1 MGAQLK
7 EEFISVAEFWEMEE
21 KSEVRHEYFNG
32 RVTVIQG
39 GEPNRAKIIFNISG
53 AIGARLRG
61 NPCSGSSSDQ
71 LVKIERS
78 GLRTYPDVLVSCP
91 PQRFD
96 ADEPN
101 ALLNPSLIVEVLS
114 PSTQSYDRA
123 EKWEHYRQIPELRD
137 YLLVSS
143 ERVRVEH
150 LSRNE
155 QNQWILQTAI
165 ERNDTLNVPHLG
177 LEIPLDEIYE
187 GIEVPAG
194 LTRI

>member
-1 MGAQLK
+1 
-7 EEFISVAEFWEMEE
+7 MEE
-21 KSEVRHEYFNG
+21 KSDVRHEYLNG
-32 RVTVIQG
+32 HVYAMAGGAPNHSSVI
-39 GEPNRAKIIFNISG
+39 FSLST
-53 AIGARLRG
+53 AIGSRLRG
-61 NPCSGSSSDQ
+61 NPCRGSNSDQ

-78 GLRTYPDVLVSCP
+78 GLRTYPDILVSCP
-91 PQRFD
+91 PRRFD

-101 ALLNPSLIVEVLS
+101 ALLSPCLIVEVSS
-114 PSTQSYDRA
+114 PSTERYDRA
-123 EKWEHYRQIPELRD
+123 EKWEHYRQILGLRD

-155 QNQWILQTAI
+155 RDEWVLWTGI
-165 ERNDTLNVPHLG
+165 ERDSMLRVPSLE

-187 GIEVPAG
+187 GLDLPSG

>member
-7 EEFISVAEFWEMEE
+7 EEFISVAQFWEMEE
-21 KSEVRHEYFNG
+21 NSDVRHEYLNG
-32 RVTVIQG
+32 RVYAMAG
-39 GEPNRAKIIFNISG
+39 GTPNHAKIIFNISV
-53 AIGARLRG
+53 AIGSRLRG
-61 NPCSGSSSDQ
+61 KPCSGSSSDQ

-78 GLRTYPDVLVSCP
+78 GLRTYPNVLVSCP

-101 ALLNPSLIVEVLS
+101 ALLNPVLLVEVLS

-137 YLLVSS
+137 YLLISS

-150 LSRNE
+150 LHRNE
-155 QNQWILQTAI
+155 QNQWILWTAI
-165 ERNDTLNVPHLG
+165 ERDDVLRVPDLE

-187 GIEVPAG
+187 NIELPEG